1 MNVNVNN
8 EYINNI
14 DLGNLPKH
22 VAVIMDGNGR
32 WARTYGKKRIFGHTN
47 GINSVRETIESCVE
61 LGIKNLTLYVF
72 SVDNWKRPKSEVN
85 ALMKLLLRSVKD
97 EIDDINKN
105 NIRMRIIGSI
115 DKLSKSVKNE
125 LIDAS
130 NLTIKNDGL
139 NLNLAIS
146 YGSKTEIIDAFKQII
161 GKVKKN
167 IISIENI
174 DEKLINDHLYTKISK
189 NVDLLIRTGGE
200 FRLSNFLLWQNSY
213 AELLFYE
220 MLWPDFR
227 KKDFYDSILTFQK
240 RNRRFGKT
248 N

>member
-8 EYINNI
+8 RYIKTV
-14 DLGNLPKH
+14 DLENLPKH

-32 WARTYGKKRIFGHTN
+32 WAKKFGKKRIFGHTN

-85 ALMKLLLRSVKD
+85 ALMKLLVRSIKN
-97 EIDDINKN
+97 ELEDINKN
-105 NIRMRIIGSI
+105 NICMRIIGSL
-115 DKLSKSVKNE
+115 DQLSNSVKNE
-125 LIDAS
+125 LVNAS
-130 NLTIKNDGL
+130 NLTFRNDGL

-146 YGSKTEIIDAFKQII
+146 YGSKTEIINALKQITE
-161 GKVKKN
+161 KVKKN

-174 DEKLINDHLYTKISK
+174 DEKLINEHLYTKISK
-189 NVDLLIRTGGE
+189 DVDLLIRTGGE

-213 AELLFYE
+213 AELLFYD

>member
-8 EYINNI
+8 QYIKTI
-14 DLGNLPKH
+14 DRENLPKH

-32 WARTYGKKRIFGHTN
+32 WAKTFGKKRIFGHTN
-47 GINSVRETIESCVE
+47 GIDSVRETIESCVE
-61 LGIKNLTLYVF
+61 LEIKNLTLYVF

-85 ALMKLLLRSVKD
+85 ALMKLLVRSVKN
-97 EIDDINKN
+97 ELEDINKN
-105 NIRMRIIGSI
+105 NIRMRIIGSL
-115 DKLSKSVKNE
+115 DQLPKSVKSE
-125 LIDAS
+125 LVDAS

-146 YGSKTEIIDAFKQII
+146 YGSKSEIINALKQII
-161 GKVKKN
+161 EKVKKN

-174 DEKLINDHLYTKISK
+174 DEKLINEHLYTKISK
-189 NVDLLIRTGGE
+189 DVDLLIRTGGE

-213 AELLFYE
+213 AELLFYD

>member
-8 EYINNI
+8 QYIKNI
-14 DLGNLPKH
+14 DLENLPKH

-32 WARTYGKKRIFGHTN
+32 WAKTFGKKRIFGHTN

-85 ALMKLLLRSVKD
+85 ALMKLLVRSVKN
-97 EIDDINKN
+97 EIEDINKN
-105 NIRMRIIGSI
+105 NIRMRIIGSL
-115 DKLSKSVKNE
+115 DQLSKGVKSE
-125 LIDAS
+125 LVNAS
-130 NLTIKNDGL
+130 NLTFRNDGL

-146 YGSKTEIIDAFKQII
+146 YGSKTEIINAFKQI
-161 GKVKKN
+161 GEKVKKN

-174 DEKLINDHLYTKISK
+174 DEKLINEHLYTKISK
-189 NVDLLIRTGGE
+189 DVDLLIRTGGE

-213 AELLFYE
+213 AELLFYD

>member
-1 MNVNVNN
+1 
-8 EYINNI
+8 
-14 DLGNLPKH
+14 
-22 VAVIMDGNGR
+22 
-32 WARTYGKKRIFGHTN
+32 
-47 GINSVRETIESCVE
+47 
-61 LGIKNLTLYVF
+61 
-72 SVDNWKRPKSEVN
+72 
-85 ALMKLLLRSVKD
+85 MKLLVKSVKN
-97 EIDDINKN
+97 EIIEINKN
-105 NIRMRIIGSI
+105 NIRMRIIGSLER
-115 DKLSKSVKNE
+115 LSEVVKNE
-125 LIDAS
+125 LLDAS
-130 NLTIKNDGL
+130 NLTVKNDGL

-146 YGSKTEIIDAFKQII
+146 YGSKTEMVDAVKQITS
-161 GKVKKN
+161 KVKKN

-174 DEKLINDHLYTKISK
+174 DEKLINEHLYTKISK

-213 AELLFYE
+213 AELLFYD

>member
-32 WARTYGKKRIFGHTN
+32 WAKTFGKKRIFGHTN

-85 ALMKLLLRSVKD
+85 ALMKLLVRSIKN
-97 EIDDINKN
+97 ELEDINKN
-105 NIRMRIIGSI
+105 NICLRIIGSL
-115 DKLSKSVKNE
+115 DQLSNSVKNE
-125 LIDAS
+125 LVNAS
-130 NLTIKNDGL
+130 NLTLRNDGL

-146 YGSKTEIIDAFKQII
+146 YGSKTEIINALKQITE
-161 GKVKKN
+161 KVKKN

-174 DEKLINDHLYTKISK
+174 DEKLINEHLYTKISK
-189 NVDLLIRTGGE
+189 DVDLLIRTGGE

-213 AELLFYE
+213 AELLFYDK
-220 MLWPDFR
+220 LWPDFR
-227 KKDFYDSILTFQK
+227 KKDFYESILTFQK

>member
-8 EYINNI
+8 QYIKNI
-14 DLGNLPKH
+14 DLENLPKH

-32 WARTYGKKRIFGHTN
+32 WAKTFGKKRIFGHTS
-47 GINSVRETIESCVE
+47 GIDSARETIESCVE
-61 LGIKNLTLYVF
+61 LEIKNLTLYVF

-85 ALMKLLLRSVKD
+85 ALMKLLVRSVKN
-97 EIDDINKN
+97 EIEDINKN
-105 NIRMRIIGSI
+105 NIRMRIIGSL
-115 DKLSKSVKNE
+115 DQLPKSVKSE
-125 LIDAS
+125 LVDAS

-146 YGSKTEIIDAFKQII
+146 YGSKSEIINALKQII
-161 GKVKKN
+161 EKVKKN

-174 DEKLINDHLYTKISK
+174 DEKIINEHLYTKISK
-189 NVDLLIRTGGE
+189 DVDLLIRTGGE

-213 AELLFYE
+213 AELLFYD

>member
-1 MNVNVNN
+1 MNVDVNN
-8 EYINNI
+8 QYIKNV
-14 DLGNLPKH
+14 DLGSLPKH

-32 WARTYGKKRIFGHTN
+32 WAKSLGKRRIFGHKN
-47 GINSVRETIESCVE
+47 GIDSVRETIESCVE

-72 SVDNWKRPKSEVN
+72 SIENWKRPKSEVK
-85 ALMKLLLRSVKD
+85 ALMKLLIKSVKN
-97 EIDDINKN
+97 EIVEINKN
-105 NIRMRIIGSI
+105 NIRMRIIGSH
-115 DKLSKSVKNE
+115 DRLSEFVKNE
-125 LIDAS
+125 LLDAS
-130 NLTIKNDGL
+130 NLTVKNDGL

-146 YGSKTEIIDAFKQII
+146 YGSKTEMVDVVKQITS
-161 GKVKKN
+161 KVKKN

-174 DEKLINDHLYTKISK
+174 DEKLINEHLYTKNSK

-213 AELLFYE
+213 AELLFYD

-227 KKDFYDSILTFQK
+227 KKDFYNSIMIYQK

-248 N
+248 S

>member
-8 EYINNI
+8 QYIKTI
-14 DLGNLPKH
+14 DRENLPKH

-32 WARTYGKKRIFGHTN
+32 WAKTFGKKRIFGHTN
-47 GINSVRETIESCVE
+47 GIDSVRETIESCVE
-61 LGIKNLTLYVF
+61 LEIKNLTLYVF

-85 ALMKLLLRSVKD
+85 ALMKLLVRSVKN
-97 EIDDINKN
+97 ELEDINKN
-105 NIRMRIIGSI
+105 NIRMRIIGSL
-115 DKLSKSVKNE
+115 DQLPKSVKSE
-125 LIDAS
+125 LVDAS

-146 YGSKTEIIDAFKQII
+146 YGSKTEIINAFKQIVE
-161 GKVKKN
+161 KVKKN

-174 DEKLINDHLYTKISK
+174 DEKLINEHLYTKISK
-189 NVDLLIRTGGE
+189 DVDLLIRTGGE

-213 AELLFYE
+213 AELLFYD

>member
-8 EYINNI
+8 QYIKTI
-14 DLGNLPKH
+14 DRENLPRH

-32 WARTYGKKRIFGHTN
+32 WAKTFGKKRIFGHTS
-47 GINSVRETIESCVE
+47 GIDSARETIESCVE
-61 LGIKNLTLYVF
+61 LEIKNLTLYVF

-85 ALMKLLLRSVKD
+85 ALMKLLVRSVRN
-97 EIDDINKN
+97 ELEDINKN
-105 NIRMRIIGSI
+105 NIRMRIIGSL
-115 DKLSKSVKNE
+115 DQLPKSVKSE
-125 LIDAS
+125 LVDAS

-146 YGSKTEIIDAFKQII
+146 YGSKSEIINALKQII
-161 GKVKKN
+161 EKVKKN

-174 DEKLINDHLYTKISK
+174 DEKIINEHLYTKISK
-189 NVDLLIRTGGE
+189 DVDLLIRTGGE

-213 AELLFYE
+213 AELLFYD

>member
-8 EYINNI
+8 QYIKTI
-14 DLGNLPKH
+14 DRENLPKH

-32 WARTYGKKRIFGHTN
+32 WAKTFGEKRIFGHTS
-47 GINSVRETIESCVE
+47 GIDSARETIESCVE
-61 LGIKNLTLYVF
+61 LEIKNLTLYVF

-85 ALMKLLLRSVKD
+85 ALMKLLVRSVRN
-97 EIDDINKN
+97 ELEDINKN
-105 NIRMRIIGSI
+105 NIRMRIIGSL
-115 DKLSKSVKNE
+115 DQLPKSVKSE
-125 LIDAS
+125 LVDAS

-146 YGSKTEIIDAFKQII
+146 YGSKSEIINALKQII
-161 GKVKKN
+161 EKVKKN

-174 DEKLINDHLYTKISK
+174 DEKLINEHLYTKISK
-189 NVDLLIRTGGE
+189 DVDLLIRTGGE

-213 AELLFYE
+213 AELLFYD

>member
-8 EYINNI
+8 QYIKTI
-14 DLGNLPKH
+14 DRENLPKH

-32 WARTYGKKRIFGHTN
+32 WAKTFGKKRIFGHTS
-47 GINSVRETIESCVE
+47 GIDSARETIESCVE
-61 LGIKNLTLYVF
+61 LEIKNLTLYVF

-85 ALMKLLLRSVKD
+85 ALMKLLVRSVRN
-97 EIDDINKN
+97 ELEDINKN
-105 NIRMRIIGSI
+105 NIRMRIIGSL
-115 DKLSKSVKNE
+115 DQLPKSVKSE
-125 LIDAS
+125 LVDAS

-146 YGSKTEIIDAFKQII
+146 YGSKSEIINALKQII
-161 GKVKKN
+161 EKVKKN

-174 DEKLINDHLYTKISK
+174 DDKIINEHLYTKISK
-189 NVDLLIRTGGE
+189 DVDLLIRTGGE

-213 AELLFYE
+213 AELLFYD

>member
-14 DLGNLPKH
+14 DLKNVPKH

-32 WARTYGKKRIFGHTN
+32 WAKTFGKKRIFGHTN
-47 GINSVRETIESCVE
+47 GIDSVRETIESCVE
-61 LGIKNLTLYVF
+61 LEIKNLTLYVF

-85 ALMKLLLRSVKD
+85 ALMKLLVRSVKN
-97 EIDDINKN
+97 EINDINKN
-105 NIRMRIIGSI
+105 KIRMRIIGSI
-115 DKLSKSVKNE
+115 DQLSKSVKSE

-146 YGSKTEIIDAFKQII
+146 YGSKTEIIDALKHII
-161 GKVKKN
+161 TKVKKN
-167 IISIENI
+167 IISLENI
-174 DEKLINDHLYTKISK
+174 DEKLINDHLYTKNSK
-189 NVDLLIRTGGE
+189 DVDLLIRTGGE

-213 AELLFYE
+213 AELLFYDK
-220 MLWPDFR
+220 LWPDFR

>member
-8 EYINNI
+8 QYIKKV
-14 DLGNLPKH
+14 DLRDLPKH

-32 WARTYGKKRIFGHTN
+32 WAKSLGKRRIFGHTN
-47 GINSVRETIESCVE
+47 GIDSVRETIESCVE
-61 LGIKNLTLYVF
+61 LGVKNLTLYVF
-72 SVDNWKRPKSEVN
+72 SIENWKRPKSEVN
-85 ALMKLLLRSVKD
+85 ALMKLLVKSVKN
-97 EIDDINKN
+97 EIVEINKN
-105 NIRMRIIGSI
+105 NIRMRIIGSLER
-115 DKLSKSVKNE
+115 LSEVVKNE
-125 LIDAS
+125 LLDAS
-130 NLTIKNDGL
+130 NLTVKNDGL

-146 YGSKTEIIDAFKQII
+146 YGSKTEMVDAVKQITS
-161 GKVKKN
+161 KVKKN

-174 DEKLINDHLYTKISK
+174 DEKLINEHLYTKISK

-213 AELLFYE
+213 AELLFYDT
-220 MLWPDFR
+220 LWPDFR
-227 KKDFYDSILTFQK
+227 KKDFYESILTFQK

>member
-14 DLGNLPKH
+14 DLKNVPKH

-32 WARTYGKKRIFGHTN
+32 WAKTFGKKRIFGHTN

-85 ALMKLLLRSVKD
+85 ALMKLLVRSVKN
-97 EIDDINKN
+97 EIEDINKN
-105 NIRMRIIGSI
+105 NIRMRIIGSL
-115 DKLSKSVKNE
+115 DQLPKSVKSE
-125 LIDAS
+125 LVDAS

-146 YGSKTEIIDAFKQII
+146 YGSKTEIINAFKQIVE
-161 GKVKKN
+161 KVKKN

-174 DEKLINDHLYTKISK
+174 DEKLINEHLYTKISK
-189 NVDLLIRTGGE
+189 DVDLLIRTGGE

-213 AELLFYE
+213 AELLFYD

>member
-8 EYINNI
+8 QYIKTV
-14 DLGNLPKH
+14 DLENLPKH

-32 WARTYGKKRIFGHTN
+32 WAKTFGKKRIFGHTN

-85 ALMKLLLRSVKD
+85 ALMKLLVRSVKN
-97 EIDDINKN
+97 EIEDINKN
-105 NIRMRIIGSI
+105 NIRMRIIGSL
-115 DKLSKSVKNE
+115 DQLSNSIKNE
-125 LIDAS
+125 LVNAS
-130 NLTIKNDGL
+130 NLTSRNDGL

-146 YGSKTEIIDAFKQII
+146 YGSKTEIINALKQITE
-161 GKVKKN
+161 KVKKN

-174 DEKLINDHLYTKISK
+174 DEKLINEHLYTKISK
-189 NVDLLIRTGGE
+189 DVDLLIRTGGE

-213 AELLFYE
+213 AELLFYD

-227 KKDFYDSILTFQK
+227 KKDFYESILTFQK

>member
-8 EYINNI
+8 QYIKTI
-14 DLGNLPKH
+14 DRENLPKH

-32 WARTYGKKRIFGHTN
+32 WAKTFGKKRIFGHTN
-47 GINSVRETIESCVE
+47 GIDSVRETIESCVE
-61 LGIKNLTLYVF
+61 LEIKNLTLYVF
-72 SVDNWKRPKSEVN
+72 SIDNWKRPKSEVN
-85 ALMKLLLRSVKD
+85 ALMKLLVRSVKN
-97 EIDDINKN
+97 ELEDINKN
-105 NIRMRIIGSI
+105 NIRMRIIGSL
-115 DKLSKSVKNE
+115 DQLPKSVKSE
-125 LIDAS
+125 LVDAS

-146 YGSKTEIIDAFKQII
+146 YGSKSEIINALKQII
-161 GKVKKN
+161 EKVKKN

-174 DEKLINDHLYTKISK
+174 DEKLINEHLYTKISK
-189 NVDLLIRTGGE
+189 DVDLLIRTGGE

-213 AELLFYE
+213 AELLFYD

>member
-32 WARTYGKKRIFGHTN
+32 WARTFGEKRIFGHTN

-85 ALMKLLLRSVKD
+85 ALMKLLVRSVKN
-97 EIDDINKN
+97 EIEDINKN
-105 NIRMRIIGSI
+105 NIRLRIIGSL
-115 DKLSKSVKNE
+115 DQLSKSVKSE
-125 LIDAS
+125 LVDAS

-146 YGSKTEIIDAFKQII
+146 YGSKTEIINALKQL
-161 GKVKKN
+161 
-167 IISIENI
+167 S
-174 DEKLINDHLYTKISK
+174 LIHI
-189 NVDLLIRTGGE
+189 
-200 FRLSNFLLWQNSY
+200 
-213 AELLFYE
+213 
-220 MLWPDFR
+220 
-227 KKDFYDSILTFQK
+227 
-240 RNRRFGKT
+240 
-248 N
+248 

>member
-8 EYINNI
+8 QYIKTI
-14 DLGNLPKH
+14 DRENLPKH

-32 WARTYGKKRIFGHTN
+32 WAKTFGKKRIFGHTS
-47 GINSVRETIESCVE
+47 GIDSARETIESCVE
-61 LGIKNLTLYVF
+61 LEIKNLTLYVF

-85 ALMKLLLRSVKD
+85 ALMKLLVRSVRN
-97 EIDDINKN
+97 ELEDINKN
-105 NIRMRIIGSI
+105 NIRMRIIGSL
-115 DKLSKSVKNE
+115 DQLPKSVKSE
-125 LIDAS
+125 LVDAS

-146 YGSKTEIIDAFKQII
+146 YGSKSEIINALKHII
-161 GKVKKN
+161 EKVKKN

-174 DEKLINDHLYTKISK
+174 DEKIINEHLYTKISK
-189 NVDLLIRTGGE
+189 DVDLLIRTGGE

-213 AELLFYE
+213 AELLFYD

>member
-8 EYINNI
+8 QYIKTI
-14 DLGNLPKH
+14 DRENLPKH

-32 WARTYGKKRIFGHTN
+32 WAKTFGKKRIFGHTN
-47 GINSVRETIESCVE
+47 GIDSVRETIESCVE
-61 LGIKNLTLYVF
+61 LEIKNLTLYVF

-85 ALMKLLLRSVKD
+85 ALMKLLVRSVKN
-97 EIDDINKN
+97 ELEDINKN
-105 NIRMRIIGSI
+105 NIRMRIIGSL
-115 DKLSKSVKNE
+115 DQLPKSVKSE
-125 LIDAS
+125 LVDAS

-146 YGSKTEIIDAFKQII
+146 YGSKSEIINALKQII
-161 GKVKKN
+161 EKVKKN

-174 DEKLINDHLYTKISK
+174 DEKIINEHLYTKISK
-189 NVDLLIRTGGE
+189 DVDLLIRTGGE

-213 AELLFYE
+213 AELLFYD

>member
-8 EYINNI
+8 QYIKTI
-14 DLGNLPKH
+14 DRENLPKH

-32 WARTYGKKRIFGHTN
+32 WAKTFGKKRIFGHTN

-85 ALMKLLLRSVKD
+85 ALMKLLVRSVKN
-97 EIDDINKN
+97 EIEDINKN
-105 NIRMRIIGSI
+105 NIRMRIIGSL
-115 DKLSKSVKNE
+115 DQLPKSVKSE
-125 LIDAS
+125 LVDAS

-146 YGSKTEIIDAFKQII
+146 YGSKSEIINALKHII
-161 GKVKKN
+161 EKVKKN

-174 DEKLINDHLYTKISK
+174 DEKIINEHLYTKISK
-189 NVDLLIRTGGE
+189 DVDLLIRTGGE

-213 AELLFYE
+213 AELLLSLIHISE
-220 MLWPDFR
+220 P
-227 KKDFYDSILTFQK
+227 T
-240 RNRRFGKT
+240 RR
-248 N
+248 

>member
-8 EYINNI
+8 QYIKTV
-14 DLGNLPKH
+14 DLENLPKH

-32 WARTYGKKRIFGHTN
+32 WAKTFGKKRIFGHTN
-47 GINSVRETIESCVE
+47 GIDSVRETIESCVE

-85 ALMKLLLRSVKD
+85 ALMKLLVRSVKN
-97 EIDDINKN
+97 ELEDINKN
-105 NIRMRIIGSI
+105 NIRMRIIGSL
-115 DKLSKSVKNE
+115 DQLPKSVKSE
-125 LIDAS
+125 LVDAS

-146 YGSKTEIIDAFKQII
+146 YGSKSEIINALKQII
-161 GKVKKN
+161 EKVKKN

-174 DEKLINDHLYTKISK
+174 DEKIINEHLYTKISK
-189 NVDLLIRTGGE
+189 DVDLLIRTGGE

-213 AELLFYE
+213 AELLFYD
-220 MLWPDFR
+220 MPWPDFR

>member
-8 EYINNI
+8 QYIKTI
-14 DLGNLPKH
+14 DRENLPKH

-32 WARTYGKKRIFGHTN
+32 WAKTFGKKRIFGHTS
-47 GINSVRETIESCVE
+47 GIDSARETIESCVE
-61 LGIKNLTLYVF
+61 LEIKNLTLYVF

-85 ALMKLLLRSVKD
+85 ALMKLLVRSVRN
-97 EIDDINKN
+97 ELEDINKN
-105 NIRMRIIGSI
+105 NIRMRIIGSL
-115 DKLSKSVKNE
+115 DQLPKSVKSE
-125 LIDAS
+125 LVDAS

-146 YGSKTEIIDAFKQII
+146 YGSKSEIINALKQII
-161 GKVKKN
+161 EKVKKN

-174 DEKLINDHLYTKISK
+174 DEKLINEHLYTKISK
-189 NVDLLIRTGGE
+189 DVDLLIRTGGE

-213 AELLFYE
+213 AELLFYD

>member
-8 EYINNI
+8 QYIKKV
-14 DLGNLPKH
+14 DLRYLPKH

-32 WARTYGKKRIFGHTN
+32 WAKSLGKRRIFGHTN
-47 GINSVRETIESCVE
+47 GIDSVRETIESCVE
-61 LGIKNLTLYVF
+61 LGVKNLTLYVF
-72 SVDNWKRPKSEVN
+72 SIENWKRPKSEVN
-85 ALMKLLLRSVKD
+85 ALMKLLVKSVKN
-97 EIDDINKN
+97 EIIEINKN
-105 NIRMRIIGSI
+105 NIRMRIIGSLER
-115 DKLSKSVKNE
+115 LSEVVKNE
-125 LIDAS
+125 LLDAS
-130 NLTIKNDGL
+130 NLTVKNDGL

-146 YGSKTEIIDAFKQII
+146 YGSKTEMVDAVKQITS
-161 GKVKKN
+161 KVKKN

-174 DEKLINDHLYTKISK
+174 DEKLINEHLYTKISK

-213 AELLFYE
+213 AELLFYD

-227 KKDFYDSILTFQK
+227 KKDFYNSIIIYQK

-248 N
+248 T

>member
-8 EYINNI
+8 QYIKNI
-14 DLGNLPKH
+14 NLGYLPKH

-32 WARTYGKKRIFGHTN
+32 WAKSLGKRRIFGHTN
-47 GINSVRETIESCVE
+47 GIDSVRETIESCVE

-72 SVDNWKRPKSEVN
+72 SIENWKRPKSEVN
-85 ALMKLLLRSVKD
+85 ALMKLLVKSVKN
-97 EIDDINKN
+97 EIVEINKN
-105 NIRMRIIGSI
+105 NIRMRIIGSLER
-115 DKLSKSVKNE
+115 LSDFVKNE
-125 LIDAS
+125 LLDAS
-130 NLTIKNDGL
+130 NLTVKNDGL

-146 YGSKTEIIDAFKQII
+146 YGSKTEMVDAVKQITS
-161 GKVKKN
+161 KVKKN

-174 DEKLINDHLYTKISK
+174 DEKLINEHLYTKISK

-213 AELLFYE
+213 AELLFYD

-227 KKDFYDSILTFQK
+227 KKDFYNSIIIYQK

-248 N
+248 T

>member
-8 EYINNI
+8 QYIKNI
-14 DLGNLPKH
+14 DLENLPKH

-32 WARTYGKKRIFGHTN
+32 WAKTFGKKRIFGHTN
-47 GINSVRETIESCVE
+47 GIDSVRETIESCVE
-61 LGIKNLTLYVF
+61 LEIKNLTLYVF

-85 ALMKLLLRSVKD
+85 ALMKLLVRSVKN
-97 EIDDINKN
+97 EIEDINKN
-105 NIRMRIIGSI
+105 NIRMRIIGSL
-115 DKLSKSVKNE
+115 DQLSNSIKNE
-125 LIDAS
+125 LVNAS
-130 NLTIKNDGL
+130 NLTSRNDGL

-146 YGSKTEIIDAFKQII
+146 YGSKTEIINALKQII
-161 GKVKKN
+161 EKVKKN

-174 DEKLINDHLYTKISK
+174 DEKLINEHLYTKISK
-189 NVDLLIRTGGE
+189 DVDLLIRTGGE

-213 AELLFYE
+213 AELLFYD

-227 KKDFYDSILTFQK
+227 KKDFYESILTFQK

>member
-8 EYINNI
+8 QYIKTI
-14 DLGNLPKH
+14 DRENLPKH

-32 WARTYGKKRIFGHTN
+32 WAKTFGKKRIFGHTN

-72 SVDNWKRPKSEVN
+72 SVDNWKRPETEVN
-85 ALMKLLLRSVKD
+85 ALMKLLVRSVKN
-97 EIDDINKN
+97 EIEDINKN
-105 NIRMRIIGSI
+105 NIRMRIIGSL
-115 DKLSKSVKNE
+115 DQLPKSVKSE
-125 LIDAS
+125 LVDAS

-146 YGSKTEIIDAFKQII
+146 YGSKTEIINAFKQIVE
-161 GKVKKN
+161 KVKKN

-174 DEKLINDHLYTKISK
+174 DEKLINEHLYTKISK
-189 NVDLLIRTGGE
+189 DVDLLIRTGGE

-213 AELLFYE
+213 AELLFYD

>member
-8 EYINNI
+8 QYIKTI
-14 DLGNLPKH
+14 DRENLPKH

-32 WARTYGKKRIFGHTN
+32 WAKTFGKKRIYGHTN
-47 GINSVRETIESCVE
+47 GIDSVRETIESCVE
-61 LGIKNLTLYVF
+61 LEIKNLTLYVF
-72 SVDNWKRPKSEVN
+72 SIDNWKRPKSEVN
-85 ALMKLLLRSVKD
+85 ALMKLLVRSVKN
-97 EIDDINKN
+97 ELEDINKN
-105 NIRMRIIGSI
+105 NIRMRIIGSL
-115 DKLSKSVKNE
+115 DQLPKSVKSE
-125 LIDAS
+125 LVDAS

-146 YGSKTEIIDAFKQII
+146 YGSKSEIINALKQII
-161 GKVKKN
+161 EKVKKN

-174 DEKLINDHLYTKISK
+174 DEKIINEHLYTKISK
-189 NVDLLIRTGGE
+189 DVDLLIRTGGE

-213 AELLFYE
+213 AELLFYD

>member
-8 EYINNI
+8 QYIKTV
-14 DLGNLPKH
+14 DRENLPRH

-32 WARTYGKKRIFGHTN
+32 WAKTFGKKRIFGHTS
-47 GINSVRETIESCVE
+47 GIDSARETIESCVE
-61 LGIKNLTLYVF
+61 LEIKNLTLYVF

-85 ALMKLLLRSVKD
+85 ALMKLLVRSVKN
-97 EIDDINKN
+97 EIEDINKN
-105 NIRMRIIGSI
+105 NIRMRIIGSL
-115 DKLSKSVKNE
+115 DQLPKSVKSE
-125 LIDAS
+125 LVDAS

-146 YGSKTEIIDAFKQII
+146 YGSKSEIINALKQII
-161 GKVKKN
+161 EKVKKN

-174 DEKLINDHLYTKISK
+174 DEKLINEHLYTKISK
-189 NVDLLIRTGGE
+189 DVDLLIRTGGE

-213 AELLFYE
+213 AELLFYD

>member
-8 EYINNI
+8 QYIKTI
-14 DLGNLPKH
+14 DRENLPKH

-32 WARTYGKKRIFGHTN
+32 WAKTFGKKRIFGHTS
-47 GINSVRETIESCVE
+47 GIDSARETIESCVE
-61 LGIKNLTLYVF
+61 LEIKNLTLYVF

-85 ALMKLLLRSVKD
+85 ALMKLLVRSVRN
-97 EIDDINKN
+97 ELEDINKN
-105 NIRMRIIGSI
+105 NIRMRIIGSL
-115 DKLSKSVKNE
+115 DQLPKSVKSE
-125 LIDAS
+125 LVDAS

-146 YGSKTEIIDAFKQII
+146 YGSKSEIINALKQII
-161 GKVKKN
+161 EKVKKN

-174 DEKLINDHLYTKISK
+174 DEKIINEHLYTKISK
-189 NVDLLIRTGGE
+189 DVDLLIRTGGE

-213 AELLFYE
+213 AELLFYD

>member
-8 EYINNI
+8 QYIKNI
-14 DLGNLPKH
+14 DLENLPKH

-32 WARTYGKKRIFGHTN
+32 WAKTFGKKRIFGHTS
-47 GINSVRETIESCVE
+47 GIDSARETIESCVE
-61 LGIKNLTLYVF
+61 LEIKNLTLYVF

-85 ALMKLLLRSVKD
+85 ALMKLLVRSVKN
-97 EIDDINKN
+97 EIEDINKN
-105 NIRMRIIGSI
+105 NIRMRIIGSL
-115 DKLSKSVKNE
+115 DQLPKSVKSE
-125 LIDAS
+125 LVDAS

-146 YGSKTEIIDAFKQII
+146 YGSKTEIINALKQII
-161 GKVKKN
+161 EKVKKN

-174 DEKLINDHLYTKISK
+174 DEKLINEHLYTKISK
-189 NVDLLIRTGGE
+189 DVDLLIRTGGE

-213 AELLFYE
+213 AELLFYD

>member
-8 EYINNI
+8 QYIKTI
-14 DLGNLPKH
+14 DLENLPKH

-32 WARTYGKKRIFGHTN
+32 WAKTFGKKRIFGHTN

-72 SVDNWKRPKSEVN
+72 SVDNWKRPKTEVN
-85 ALMKLLLRSVKD
+85 ALMKLLVRSVKN
-97 EIDDINKN
+97 EIEDINKN
-105 NIRMRIIGSI
+105 NIRMRIIGSLER
-115 DKLSKSVKNE
+115 LSELVKNE
-125 LIDAS
+125 LLDAS
-130 NLTIKNDGL
+130 NLTVKNNGL

-146 YGSKTEIIDAFKQII
+146 YGSKTEMVDAVKQITS
-161 GKVKKN
+161 KVKKN

-174 DEKLINDHLYTKISK
+174 DEKLINEHLYTKISK

-213 AELLFYE
+213 AELLFYD

-227 KKDFYDSILTFQK
+227 KKDFYNSIIIYQK

-248 N
+248 T

>member
-8 EYINNI
+8 QYIKNV
-14 DLGNLPKH
+14 DLRYLPKH

-32 WARTYGKKRIFGHTN
+32 WAKSLGKRRIFGHTN
-47 GINSVRETIESCVE
+47 GIDSVRETIESCIE

-72 SVDNWKRPKSEVN
+72 SIENWKRPKSEVN
-85 ALMKLLLRSVKD
+85 ALMKLLIKSVKN
-97 EIDDINKN
+97 EMVEINKN
-105 NIRMRIIGSI
+105 NIRMRIIGSLER
-115 DKLSKSVKNE
+115 LSEVVKNE
-125 LIDAS
+125 LLDAS
-130 NLTIKNDGL
+130 NLTVKNDGL

-146 YGSKTEIIDAFKQII
+146 YGSKTEMVDAVKQITS
-161 GKVKKN
+161 KVKKN

-174 DEKLINDHLYTKISK
+174 DEKLINEHLYTKISK

-213 AELLFYE
+213 AELLFYD

-227 KKDFYDSILTFQK
+227 KKDFYNSIIIYQK

-248 N
+248 T

>member
-8 EYINNI
+8 QYIKNI
-14 DLGNLPKH
+14 DLENLPKH

-32 WARTYGKKRIFGHTN
+32 WAKTFGKKRIFGHTS
-47 GINSVRETIESCVE
+47 GIDSARETIESCVE
-61 LGIKNLTLYVF
+61 LEIKNLTLYVF

-85 ALMKLLLRSVKD
+85 ALMKLLVRSVRN
-97 EIDDINKN
+97 ELEDINKN
-105 NIRMRIIGSI
+105 NIRMRIIGSL
-115 DKLSKSVKNE
+115 DQLPKSVKSE
-125 LIDAS
+125 LVDAS

-146 YGSKTEIIDAFKQII
+146 YGSKSEIINALKQII
-161 GKVKKN
+161 EKVKKN

-174 DEKLINDHLYTKISK
+174 DEKLINEHLYTKISK
-189 NVDLLIRTGGE
+189 DVDLLIRTGGE

-213 AELLFYE
+213 AELLFYD

>member
-8 EYINNI
+8 QYIKTI
-14 DLGNLPKH
+14 DRENLPKH

-32 WARTYGKKRIFGHTN
+32 WAKTFGKKRIFGHTS
-47 GINSVRETIESCVE
+47 GIDSARETIESCVE
-61 LGIKNLTLYVF
+61 LEIKNLTLYVF
-72 SVDNWKRPKSEVN
+72 SVDNWKRPKTEVN
-85 ALMKLLLRSVKD
+85 ALMKLLVRSVKN
-97 EIDDINKN
+97 EIEDINKN
-105 NIRMRIIGSI
+105 NIRMRIIGSL
-115 DKLSKSVKNE
+115 DQLPKSVKSE
-125 LIDAS
+125 LVDAS

-146 YGSKTEIIDAFKQII
+146 YGSKSEIINALKQII
-161 GKVKKN
+161 EKVKKN

-174 DEKLINDHLYTKISK
+174 DEKLINEHLYTKISK
-189 NVDLLIRTGGE
+189 DVDLLIRTGGE

-213 AELLFYE
+213 AELLFYD